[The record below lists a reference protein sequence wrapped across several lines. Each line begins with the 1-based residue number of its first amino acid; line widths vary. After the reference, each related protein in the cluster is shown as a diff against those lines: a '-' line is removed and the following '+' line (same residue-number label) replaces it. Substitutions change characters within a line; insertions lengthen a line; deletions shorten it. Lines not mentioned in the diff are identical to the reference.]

1 MRLITTT
8 IILSGLLFVSCKK
21 DENNVTPTCDGSS
34 PTYNSFVQSVMSSN
48 CTSCHSDMST
58 YNGLLPYLNDGS
70 FTKEVLT
77 NQTMPQ
83 SGPLDAATLNTMQC
97 WVENGFPEN

>member
-1 MRLITTT
+1 MRLMTTT
-8 IILSGLLFVSCKK
+8 IILSGLAFVSCKK
-21 DENNVTPTCDGSS
+21 DENNITPTCDGSS
-34 PTYNSFVQSVMSSN
+34 PTYTSFVQSVMSSN

-58 YNGLLPYLNDGS
+58 YSGLSTYLNDGS

-83 SGPLDAATLNTMQC
+83 SGPLDAATLNTLQC